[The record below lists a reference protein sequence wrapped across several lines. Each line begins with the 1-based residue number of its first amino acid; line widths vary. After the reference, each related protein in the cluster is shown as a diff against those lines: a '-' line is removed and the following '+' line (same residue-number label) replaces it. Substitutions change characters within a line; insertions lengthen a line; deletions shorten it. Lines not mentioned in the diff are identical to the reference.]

1 MKTKALILNVGKG
14 TFMDDKKGEM
24 VGYSKVT
31 LGVMAESSENFV
43 GYLIEEI
50 TGKVEDFHKITKYQG
65 RVVDLDLVYKKVDK
79 KNYRAK
85 IEKIG
90 GETL

>member
-14 TFMDDKKGEM
+14 TFMDDKKGEL

-31 LGVMAESSENFV
+31 LGVMAEATENFV

-50 TGKVEDFHKITKYQG
+50 TGKLEDFDKIKKYQG
-65 RVVDLDLVYKKVDK
+65 RVVDLELVYKKVDK